1 MRPRLFTHV
10 LVLVL
15 ASLVSGVQAAD
26 FSRSDLNRSDFSTQ
40 TLEKLIDPIAK
51 KNLEENTGSVI
62 TIVHA
67 GQVVF
72 NKGYGN
78 ANLET
83 KKMVDPNKTLFR
95 VGSISKTFTA
105 IAVMQLLEQGKL
117 ELDADINTYLKV
129 FKVVSPFGKPITMR
143 HLLTHT
149 AGFQE
154 SSHKLFFDRPE
165 DMKSLEQSL
174 AAYLPKLVRPPGE
187 ASMYSNHGITLAGYI
202 VEVISGEPYAQYVQR
217 HILGPLRMTHSSAMQ
232 PLPATLAPDVA
243 TGYDAND
250 PKKPLAKHFELI
262 EIAPAGAISATG
274 TDMARYMQMLLNGG
288 ELDGQR
294 ILKASTLETMF
305 GPQWRL
311 QPGAVGMGFVFWR
324 ELFGDQL
331 AISHGGDT
339 QWFHSSMRFFPAQ
352 KLGVFVSVNSTG
364 GSLRRDLNRAMLKAY
379 FPTKIPKVSGAIQP
393 RALQNIAGGTY
404 RNLRMEDDKFTK
416 IMGLIQIHPKDL
428 GNGQLELQG
437 SVIPGQNLTLVQTA
451 PLVYRVAKSP
461 NEFDV
466 GNESFSFSNDGK
478 YMMQDSD
485 YSAYQRVPPLE
496 NDDLHLGLLAL
507 GLLCSLGVLFGA
519 IYRVARSVI
528 RKARKLPPV
537 PARPAWTG
545 VLAFSS
551 AVAFVLTVALAVMGL
566 AQFMAEPPP
575 ILYLAATCSILA
587 ALLTVGLIVTS
598 VQAWRNR
605 WWNTFTRVRYS
616 ILTFACVGMV
626 FFLNTWNLLGFHF

>member
-1 MRPRLFTHV
+1 MRKLI
-10 LVLVL
+10 L
-15 ASLVSGVQAAD
+15 ACIATLACATPALAQD
-26 FSRSDLNRSDFSTQ
+26 FSSAAF
-40 TLEKLIDPIAK
+40 EKLIDPIAK
-51 KNLEENTGSVI
+51 KDLTENVGSVI
-62 TIVHA
+62 TVVHN
-67 GQVVF
+67 GKIVF
-72 NKGYGN
+72 NKGYGS

-83 KKMVDPNKTLFR
+83 KKSVDPEKTLFR

-105 IAVMQLLEQGKL
+105 IAVMQLLEAGKL
-117 ELDADINTYLKV
+117 ELDADINTYLKA

-154 SSHKLFFDRPE
+154 SSHKIFFDRPE
-165 DMKSLEQSL
+165 DMKSLKQSL
-174 AAYLPKLVRPPGE
+174 AAYLPKIVRPPGE

-202 VEVISGEPYAQYVQR
+202 VEVISGETYAQYVQR
-217 HILGPLRMTHSSAMQ
+217 HILEPLRMMHSSALQ
-232 PLPATLAPDVA
+232 PLPTNLAADMAV
-243 TGYDAND
+243 GYDAGD
-250 PKKPLAKHFELI
+250 PKKPLSKNFELI

-274 TDMARYMQMLLNGG
+274 SDMARYMQMLLNGG
-288 ELDGQR
+288 ELEGQR
-294 ILKASTLETMF
+294 ILKTSTLEKMF

-339 QWFHSSMRFFPAQ
+339 QWFHSNIRLFPAQ
-352 KLGVFVSVNSTG
+352 KLGVFVSINSTAG
-364 GSLRRDLNRAMLKAY
+364 TLRRDLNRAMLGAY
-379 FPTKIPKVSGAIQP
+379 FPTKIPKVSGEIQP
-393 RALQNIAGGTY
+393 QALQKISGGSY

-451 PLVYRVAKSP
+451 PLVYRVSKSP

-485 YSAYQRVPPLE
+485 YSAYERVPALE
-496 NDDLHLGLLAL
+496 NDYLHLGLLT
-507 GLLCSLGVLFGA
+507 LGVLSSVGVILGA
-519 IYRVARSVI
+519 IYRGARGLI
-528 RKARKLPPV
+528 RKVRKLPAV
-537 PARPAWTG
+537 PSRPAWTG

-551 AVAFVLTVALAVMGL
+551 AVAFVLTVVLTVMGL
-566 AQFMAEPPP
+566 AQFVAEAPP
-575 ILYLAATCSILA
+575 ILYVGGAFSLLA
-587 ALLTVGLIVTS
+587 ALLTFGLIFTS
-598 VQAWRNR
+598 VQSWRKN

-616 ILTFACVGMV
+616 ILAFACVGMV